1 MERIAVFCGSSEG
14 ASAAYKEDAVRL
26 GSLLAQQGITLV
38 YGGSSV
44 GLMGAVADTVL
55 AEGGEAIGVIPK
67 KLVEREIAHASLTE
81 LYVVDSMHERK
92 AKMAELS
99 DAFITLPGGAGTLE
113 EFFEVYTW
121 AQIGIHQKPFGILNT
136 NQYYTPL
143 ISLFDHMVEQ
153 KFLKK
158 DNRDMV
164 MVEESPESLLT
175 NFRSFISAQN

>member
-1 MERIAVFCGSSEG
+1 MKRIAVFCGSSEG

-164 MVEESPESLLT
+164 MIEESPESLLT

>member
-1 MERIAVFCGSSEG
+1 MKRIAVFCGSSVG
-14 ASAAYKEDAVRL
+14 ASETYKEDAVRL
-26 GSLLAQQGITLV
+26 GKILAKEGITLV

-55 AEGGEAIGVIPK
+55 SEGGEAIGVIPR

-81 LYVVDSMHERK
+81 LHVVESMHGRK

-143 ISLFDHMVEQ
+143 ISLFDHMVNE
-153 KFLKK
+153 KFLRKE
-158 DNRDMV
+158 NRDMV
-164 MVEESPESLLT
+164 IIEEDSETLLT
-175 NFRSFISAQN
+175 KFKTFIASQS